1 MRKEEQTEFEK
12 KVLDQFMS
20 GKNLFGKG
28 GAFAPM
34 LKNVIEKALE
44 AEMEGHLDESERSFG
59 NKRNGKGKKTIKS
72 GYGTFDIDTPQDRQS
87 SFEPELVKKR
97 QTILA
102 DNLSDKIIGLYGL
115 GMSYRDISSHIKEM
129 YDTDISHTVLGQITD
144 RIIPDVKAWQNR
156 PLEPLYCIVWLDA
169 MHYKVKVDGRITHK
183 ALYNILGINKEGR
196 KEILGMY
203 LSESE
208 GANFWLQVLTDLN
221 NRGLKDILIACTDNL
236 RGFTDAI
243 LSIFPKAQV
252 QLCIVHQIRNS
263 LKYIAS
269 KDQKEFMRDLK
280 LVYRATNKEVA
291 EDELLNLEV
300 KWGSK
305 YPVVIESWQ
314 RNWEQ
319 LSQYF
324 QYTEP
329 IRKIIYTTNAVEGF
343 HRQVRKVTKTKGAF
357 TSDMA
362 LLKLV
367 YLATK
372 NIEKKWT
379 SPLHNWSLTVQQLYI
394 KFGDRIDLDINRG
407 APIRGADARS
417 RSKTGQIQD
426 LTNFGTEK
434 K

>member
-44 AEMEGHLDESERSFG
+44 AEMEGHLDESQRNQG

-72 GYGTFDIDTPQDRQS
+72 GFGTFDIDTPQDRQS

-129 YDTDISHTVLGQITD
+129 YDTDISHTVLSQITD
-144 RIIPDVKAWQNR
+144 KIIPDVKAWQNR

-169 MHYKVKVDGRITHK
+169 MHYKVKEDGRITHK

-203 LSESE
+203 ISESE

-243 LSIFPKAQV
+243 LSVFPKAQV

-280 LVYRATNKEVA
+280 LVYRATSKEVA
-291 EDELLNLEV
+291 EDALIDLEE
-300 KWGSK
+300 KWGDK

-329 IRKIIYTTNAVEGF
+329 IRKIINA
-343 HRQVRKVTKTKGAF
+343 
-357 TSDMA
+357 
-362 LLKLV
+362 
-367 YLATK
+367 
-372 NIEKKWT
+372 
-379 SPLHNWSLTVQQLYI
+379 
-394 KFGDRIDLDINRG
+394 RII
-407 APIRGADARS
+407 I
-417 RSKTGQIQD
+417 
-426 LTNFGTEK
+426 
-434 K
+434 